1 MKYLLPVFL
10 SLSLSACFGPN
21 TFDASSKESVE
32 QSAELMSKDL
42 PESDKEDLKN
52 AIIYYSMGGENG
64 LEQLMTSQFSNNNE
78 KIDSESF
85 VYKNLEAINGLTAE
99 EILNQY
105 RAEQA
110 KLKAKRE
117 AQEAERK
124 AKREAEAAKREAE
137 AAKRKAEEEERAQV
151 LALKEKAESLLES
164 NEFQKAMATYEQL
177 SDLSMGKEAAKEGI
191 AATEHALQ
199 SFTEKMNYLDKVSV
213 TEFVATRIDT
223 YKDEDVPA
231 IRISL
236 KNVGNRTLNKVKAVV
251 YFKDKNDKT
260 IFEKEYH
267 PVLVTEYSFRNN
279 DPLKPG
285 YVREME
291 KGKYYTLDSQLT
303 EWEEGNASLKIV
315 DIEFGD

>member
-1 MKYLLPVFL
+1 MEFTLKYLLPVFL

-124 AKREAEAAKREAE
+124 AKREAESIRGNGDGQAIKIYADAFGKDAKFFKFYRSM
-137 AAKRKAEEEERAQV
+137 
-151 LALKEKAESLLES
+151 LAYEKTFVDKDTTMILSPES
-164 NEFQKAMATYEQL
+164 EFFDFF
-177 SDLSMGKEAAKEGI
+177 SDKK
-191 AATEHALQ
+191 
-199 SFTEKMNYLDKVSV
+199 
-213 TEFVATRIDT
+213 
-223 YKDEDVPA
+223 
-231 IRISL
+231 
-236 KNVGNRTLNKVKAVV
+236 GN
-251 YFKDKNDKT
+251 
-260 IFEKEYH
+260 
-267 PVLVTEYSFRNN
+267 
-279 DPLKPG
+279 
-285 YVREME
+285 
-291 KGKYYTLDSQLT
+291 
-303 EWEEGNASLKIV
+303 
-315 DIEFGD
+315 